1 MIENL
6 INFDKKLF
14 IYLNNLSVEKMDFF
28 WVFLSSKAQIFAF
41 IIFCLFVNLYR
52 LKFKHK
58 ISIILFCLICVGLS
72 DFLHVILFKNYFL
85 RLRPCWDSDILTQIR
100 PLLVDCGGY
109 YSFIS
114 GHAANSSAI
123 ATFLILVFNKMNVFF
138 RSALFIWVLLVSFSR
153 IPLGK
158 HYPADIIFG
167 ILFGYI
173 IAYIVF
179 SLYSF
184 YKKHYL
190 L

>member
-1 MIENL
+1 MIENF
-6 INFDKKLF
+6 INLDKKLF
-14 IYLNNLSVEKMDFF
+14 IFLNNLSVEKVDFF
-28 WVFLSSKAQIFAF
+28 WIFLSSKAQMFVF
-41 IIFCLFVNLYR
+41 IVFYLFVNFYH
-52 LKFKHK
+52 LKLKQK

-72 DFLHVILFKNYFL
+72 DFLHVIIFKNYFL
-85 RLRPCWDSDILTQIR
+85 RLRPCWESDILSQMR

-109 YSFIS
+109 YGFIS

-123 ATFLILVFNKMNVFF
+123 ATFLILIFNKMNVFF
-138 RSALFIWVLLVSFSR
+138 RYTLFIWVLLVSFSR

-179 SLYSF
+179 RLYSLY
-184 YKKHYL
+184 KTHYL